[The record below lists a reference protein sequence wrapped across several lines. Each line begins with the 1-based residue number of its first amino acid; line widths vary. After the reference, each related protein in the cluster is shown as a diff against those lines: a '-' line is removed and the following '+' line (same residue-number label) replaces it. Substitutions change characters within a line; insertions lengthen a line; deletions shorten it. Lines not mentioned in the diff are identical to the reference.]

1 MTLYET
7 RYGRLQYREHKCG
20 IEICG
25 YHGTDIRID
34 FREIVKALDKPVVA
48 IGKKAFLSCKT
59 IQELILTDDVAEGLI
74 ISQSVLEGEEVKEGS
89 VIEVTVSS
97 GMYFVISNY

>member
-25 YHGTDIRID
+25 YYGTDIRID

-48 IGKKAFLSCKT
+48 IGKKHFFPARQYKNLF
-59 IQELILTDDVAEGLI
+59 
-74 ISQSVLEGEEVKEGS
+74 
-89 VIEVTVSS
+89 
-97 GMYFVISNY
+97 

>member
-48 IGKKAFLSCKT
+48 IGK
-59 IQELILTDDVAEGLI
+59 
-74 ISQSVLEGEEVKEGS
+74 
-89 VIEVTVSS
+89 
-97 GMYFVISNY
+97 